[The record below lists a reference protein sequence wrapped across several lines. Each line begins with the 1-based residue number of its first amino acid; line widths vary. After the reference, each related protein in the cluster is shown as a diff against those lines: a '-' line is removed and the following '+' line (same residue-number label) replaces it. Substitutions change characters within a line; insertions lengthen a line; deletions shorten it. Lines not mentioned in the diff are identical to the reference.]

1 MVGDQHSCGV
11 WRKSAR
17 SGAQSNCVEARFD
30 GTVVWLHNSN
40 NPSPHGPVLAVT
52 PKTWLTLL
60 DQVRA
65 GNLTLR
71 KPASPTLVAGHLLI
85 GLDGD
90 RVTIQDSDTPPTITV
105 TYTLG
110 EWHTFLDGVT
120 HDDEFTLP
128 WLLGTPIGA

>member
-40 NPSPHGPVLAVT
+40 NPSPQGPTITITPEDWLAFLDHVHAGDLAPQRLGT
-52 PKTWLTLL
+52 PALF
-60 DQVRA
+60 A
-65 GNLTLR
+65 GR
-71 KPASPTLVAGHLLI
+71 LLI
-85 GLDGD
+85 GFDGEH
-90 RVTIQDSDTPPTITV
+90 VTIQDSDTPPTSTV

-110 EWHTFLDGVT
+110 EWHAFLDGVT

-128 WLLGTPIGA
+128 WLLSTPANA